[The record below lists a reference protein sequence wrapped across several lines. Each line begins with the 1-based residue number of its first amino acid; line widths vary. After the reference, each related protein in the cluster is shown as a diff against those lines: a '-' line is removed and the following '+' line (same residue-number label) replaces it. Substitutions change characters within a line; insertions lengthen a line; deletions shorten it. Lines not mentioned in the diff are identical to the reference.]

1 MNAVMFLPLGNPVSA
16 SEALEKIADIDPR
29 LTRTHYFD
37 GQLLTAED
45 LTRDQLYLDQ
55 RLREVGRVL
64 GSGVLSGLDLSLDSL
79 SGTLTLESGKA
90 LTSAGRV
97 LELGRTLSVSL
108 HDKALIAQLNSGLY
122 QRFNRGLYAVVLR
135 YVDVGTDIA
144 EVFPKD
150 LGDKRGFE
158 YALVTESVQMGL
170 VPLPTALAQQHPL
183 HVRANLMRE
192 YLGDD
197 QVHGV
202 LPEDAVALGVL
213 AIKEDLPQ
221 WLDAEL
227 LRHPVRNDPDQNDLQ
242 ADLLRQ
248 YEKLLADV
256 LAARRGGGLTGDFAV
271 SDYFSLLPPVGTIP
285 MEAVDPV
292 NGRQGFFPENFQVS
306 IAPVRQSDVALIKE
320 EALGLPPID
329 LSSKEPMDIVILAPL
344 SNQEYG
350 QFARQLETAYD
361 PSSRRLP
368 QLDLLRLR
376 LYPTQLDL
384 DTGAWTAIWDRVK
397 EEDLFYQRRPTRAAE
412 TQISAIV
419 LAQGTS
425 LPPSIPPATSP
436 ADSGNLLESEEEVF
450 FRRISFKQLANER
463 SPQDE
468 EGSDA
473 LEDLN
478 VEFRSDAATV
488 MACLNLLLAI
498 DSRYDSL
505 IWQTLLPLARSKSL
519 ADFLTAL
526 KASEIELGMGQRVAE
541 VGVEFRLSDRLLNR
555 WPLLDA

>member
-1 MNAVMFLPLGNPVSA
+1 MNEILFHPLGDAVSA
-16 SEALEKIADIDPR
+16 SEDLEKIADIDPR
-29 LTRTHYFD
+29 LMRTHYFD

-45 LTRDQLYLDQ
+45 LTRDQIYLDQ

-64 GSGVLSGLDLSLDSL
+64 GNGILSGLALSLDSL
-79 SGTLTLESGKA
+79 SGMLTLDKGKA

-108 HDKALIAQLNSGLY
+108 HDKALISQLNSGLY

-197 QVHGV
+197 QLHGV

-213 AIKEDLPQ
+213 AIKEDSPQ
-221 WLDAEL
+221 WLDTEL
-227 LRHPVRNDPDQNDLQ
+227 LRHPVRNEADKNELQ
-242 ADLLRQ
+242 ADLMRQ

-256 LAARRGGGLTGDFAV
+256 LAARRGGGLTGDFSAR
-271 SDYFSLLPPVGTIP
+271 DYFSLLPPVGTIP

-292 NGRQGFFPENFQVS
+292 NGRQGYFPENFQVS

-320 EALGLPPID
+320 EALGQPPID
-329 LSSKEPMDIVILAPL
+329 LSSKEPVDIVILAPL

-350 QFARQLETAYD
+350 QFARQLETNYD
-361 PSSRRLP
+361 PTLRRLP

-384 DTGAWTAIWDRVK
+384 DTSAWTTIWDRVK
-397 EEDLFYQRRPTRAAE
+397 EEEIFYQRRPTRAAE

-419 LAQGTS
+419 LAQGST
-425 LPPSIPPATSP
+425 LPPSIPPVSSP
-436 ADSGNLLESEEEVF
+436 ADSGNLLESEEQVF

-463 SPQDE
+463 SPQDDEGNDSLE
-468 EGSDA
+468 EIN
-473 LEDLN
+473 L
-478 VEFRSDAATV
+478 EFRNDAAIV
-488 MACLNLLLAI
+488 MACLNLLLVI

-505 IWQTLLPLARSKSL
+505 IWQTLLHLARGGNL
-519 ADFLTAL
+519 ADFLVAL
-526 KASEIELGMGQRVAE
+526 KNEDTTSGMGQRVAG
-541 VGVEFRLSDRLLNR
+541 VGVSFGLPATLLNR
-555 WPLLDA
+555 WRSLDA

>member
-1 MNAVMFLPLGNPVSA
+1 MSEVMFHPLGNPVSA
-16 SEALEKIADIDPR
+16 SEDLEKIADIDPR

-45 LTRDQLYLDQ
+45 LTRDQIYLDQ

-64 GSGVLSGLDLSLDSL
+64 GSGVLSGLALSLDAL
-79 SGTLTLESGKA
+79 NGTLTLEKGKGVTA
-90 LTSAGRV
+90 AGRV

-108 HDKALIAQLNSGLY
+108 HDKALISQLNSGLY

-197 QVHGV
+197 QAHGV

-213 AIKEDLPQ
+213 AIKDDLPQ

-227 LRHPVRNDPDQNDLQ
+227 LRHPLRNDPDQNDLQ
-242 ADLLRQ
+242 TDLKRQ
-248 YEKLLADV
+248 YEALLADV
-256 LAARRGGGLTGDFAV
+256 LSARRSGGLSGDFAV
-271 SDYFSLLPPVGTIP
+271 RDYFSLLPPVGTIP

-329 LSSKEPMDIVILAPL
+329 LTSKEPIDIVILAPL

-350 QFARQLETAYD
+350 QFAFQLENNFD
-361 PSSRRLP
+361 PTTRRLP
-368 QLDLLRLR
+368 QIDLLRLR

-384 DTGAWTAIWDRVK
+384 DSGAWTAIWDRVK
-397 EEDLFYQRRPTRAAE
+397 EEELFYQRRPTRAAE

-419 LAQGTS
+419 LAQGTA
-425 LPPSIPPATSP
+425 LPSSIPPATSP
-436 ADSGNLLESEEEVF
+436 ADSGNLLESEEDVF
-450 FRRISFKQLANER
+450 FRRMSFKHLATER
-463 SPQDE
+463 APQDE
-468 EGSDA
+468 TGSDA
-473 LEDLN
+473 VDDFN
-478 VEFRSDAATV
+478 TEFNGDATTL
-488 MACLNLLLAI
+488 MGCLNLLLII
-498 DSRYDSL
+498 DSRYDAL
-505 IWQTLLPLARSKSL
+505 IWQTLLPLAREGSL
-519 ADFLTAL
+519 NDFLEML
-526 KASEIELGMGQRVAE
+526 KESDSELSMGQRVAE
-541 VGVEFRLSDRLLNR
+541 LGARFGLADSLLNR
-555 WPLLDA
+555 WPELDV